1 MEEEIEGFL
10 QVLKP
15 DVLLNLKYSNLKYSN
30 LKYSNRYLTA
40 NNIEIQMPTNFR
52 NISFALHKT
61 CHGDAA
67 VDALLPHRLVCL
79 QCKSLELKLEEE
91 RVFTEYEQVPKKRPD
106 GLVTTAALPENTE
119 RNRFRDVVPY
129 EENRVELV
137 PNKENNT
144 GYINASHIKV
154 GEKKSFW
161 YRDLVTFKQSDAVY
175 FVHCSIKV

>member
-1 MEEEIEGFL
+1 MF
-10 QVLKP
+10 V
-15 DVLLNLKYSNLKYSN
+15 S
-30 LKYSNRYLTA
+30 
-40 NNIEIQMPTNFR
+40 
-52 NISFALHKT
+52 
-61 CHGDAA
+61 
-67 VDALLPHRLVCL
+67 L

-154 GEKKSFW
+154 GEKNAMSGTF
-161 YRDLVTFKQSDAVY
+161 LVRMSTEKALVDSHVCHVSMKRCC
-175 FVHCSIKV
+175 FVCSPLD

>member
-1 MEEEIEGFL
+1 MEM
-10 QVLKP
+10 Q
-15 DVLLNLKYSNLKYSN
+15 LLMCPPLSS
-30 LKYSNRYLTA
+30 
-40 NNIEIQMPTNFR
+40 
-52 NISFALHKT
+52 
-61 CHGDAA
+61 D
-67 VDALLPHRLVCL
+67 RLVSL

-106 GLVTTAALPENTE
+106 GVVTTAALPENTE

-154 GEKKSFW
+154 GEGTLSQGTVW
-161 YRDLVTFKQSDAVY
+161 YRGAQRKHF
-175 FVHCSIKV
+175 FVHGLQWLLTVFAVRLKLVIF

>member
-1 MEEEIEGFL
+1 MECFL
-10 QVLKP
+10 QVLNP
-15 DVLLNLKYSNLKYSN
+15 GVLKQ
-30 LKYSNRYLTA
+30 YLTS
-40 NNIEIQMPTNFR
+40 NNIEIQMSTRIFVA
-52 NISFALHKT
+52 SWVSQDK
-61 CHGDAA
+61 
-67 VDALLPHRLVCL
+67 LLQESKLMPFVYTFPHHLVSL

-154 GEKKSFW
+154 GEKNAISSLL
-161 YRDLVTFKQSDAVY
+161 D
-175 FVHCSIKV
+175 

>member
-1 MEEEIEGFL
+1 MFFL
-10 QVLKP
+10 
-15 DVLLNLKYSNLKYSN
+15 
-30 LKYSNRYLTA
+30 T
-40 NNIEIQMPTNFR
+40 
-52 NISFALHKT
+52 
-61 CHGDAA
+61 
-67 VDALLPHRLVCL
+67 L

-106 GLVTTAALPENTE
+106 GLVTTAALPDNTE

-154 GEKKSFW
+154 G
-161 YRDLVTFKQSDAVY
+161 RAALVSGVRPAVRSAGAEGEPTESTFFAFYS
-175 FVHCSIKV
+175 SL

>member
-1 MEEEIEGFL
+1 MR
-10 QVLKP
+10 
-15 DVLLNLKYSNLKYSN
+15 
-30 LKYSNRYLTA
+30 RYP
-40 NNIEIQMPTNFR
+40 N
-52 NISFALHKT
+52 
-61 CHGDAA
+61 
-67 VDALLPHRLVCL
+67 HRVSL

-154 GEKKSFW
+154 GGKALSQASVW
-161 YRDLVTFKQSDAVY
+161 YGEPRESTSSLFGLPCLSHFKQSVAVIR
-175 FVHCSIKV
+175 CCQDG